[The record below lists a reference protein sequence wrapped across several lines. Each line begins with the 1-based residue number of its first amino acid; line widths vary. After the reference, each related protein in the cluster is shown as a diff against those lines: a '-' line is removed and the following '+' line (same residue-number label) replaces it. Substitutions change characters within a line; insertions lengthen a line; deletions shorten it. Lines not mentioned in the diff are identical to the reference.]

1 MIWIDNRPVTALGLR
16 PSRWSGWL
24 TGARGAHRVTGVPG
38 AAGQLVGAQQAADP
52 RLATLT
58 CYAPLAAVTDQPAL
72 IAAVEAAFT
81 GGIRTLRSLNRAGL
95 ATRALLQGAV
105 QWDEVAGAPGMTVPS
120 LLCTTQWLA
129 VDGGSFAY
137 PAPGPVLL
145 STARTALAL
154 GSMRSGGWL
163 LVWGS
168 SSPLTITYTPANG
181 VGATTCVITGALA
194 TDGHWACELDTGDVW
209 QVAADGT
216 RTRAASVV
224 GALPACDPA
233 HSVGSTGPGIT
244 LSSGTGLLLAE
255 PRYRI

>member
-16 PSRWSGWL
+16 PSRWAGWL
-24 TGARGAHRVTGVPG
+24 SAPRGEYVTRGVPG
-38 AAGQLVGAQQAADP
+38 AAGQVLGEVQAAEA

-58 CYAPLAAVTDQPAL
+58 CYAPLSLITDQPAL
-72 IAAVEAAFT
+72 QALVEGAFM
-81 GGIRTLRSLNRAGL
+81 GGIRTLRSSNRPAVQ
-95 ATRALLQGAV
+95 TRAVLQGPIV
-105 QWDEVAGAPGMTVPS
+105 WDEVGGAPGGAVSS
-120 LLCTTQWLA
+120 LLCTTRWLA
-129 VDGGSFAY
+129 IDGGSYAW

-145 STARTALAL
+145 GTTRTVLAV

-181 VGATTCVITGALA
+181 LGATTCVITGTLA
-194 TDGHWACELDTGDVW
+194 AGGHWACDVATGDVW
-209 QVAADGT
+209 QVAADGS

-233 HSVGSTGPGIT
+233 HALGSTGPSIT
-244 LSSGTGLLLAE
+244 LSSGTGLFLPE
-255 PRYRI
+255 TRYRA